1 MERSKD
7 HRYLEDNFFYDIDT
21 LYPSQ
26 ENIKLI
32 PRKDIRLA

>member
-7 HRYLEDNFFYDIDT
+7 HTPLEDDFFYDIDT
-21 LYPSQ
+21 LTPSQ